1 MPALNILS
9 NMFTTLYNNESRRKK
24 ECIVFPASRFAS
36 DILRVIQRH
45 RFIGEFEQIDDGRA
59 GKFRIQLLAK
69 INKCGIITPRYS
81 VNKDGYLGWERQ
93 YLPAYSMGILLVSTS
108 KGVLSH
114 HEARVEGIGGVLV
127 GYVF

>member
-9 NMFTTLYNNESRRKK
+9 NMFSTIYNNEARRKK
-24 ECIVFPASRFAS
+24 ECVVFPASRFAS
-36 DILRVIQRH
+36 DILRVVQRH
-45 RFIGEFEQIDDGRA
+45 RFIGEFEQIDDGRT

-81 VNKDGYLGWERQ
+81 VKRDGYLGWERQ
-93 YLPAYSMGILLVSTS
+93 YLPAYSMGILVVSTS
-108 KGVLSH
+108 KGLMSH